1 MNREKLLSTARLAG
15 EVVRYHTW
23 PMHHRQ
29 TVGEHTWQCM
39 RIYWQIWGA
48 LPPELSTYF
57 IWHDAGELACGD
69 LPFPVKSRDPK
80 LKAAMD
86 KLEDDAVR
94 RMGGSHVVV
103 TPLLKLRAKACDLI
117 DMHECGRVEVAMG
130 NKLAQPIVDDT
141 FAALEKLTLSPEDSN
156 AIFKYLTERRI

>member
-1 MNREKLLSTARLAG
+1 
-15 EVVRYHTW
+15 
-23 PMHHRQ
+23 
-29 TVGEHTWQCM
+29 M
-39 RIYWQIWGA
+39 RIYWQIWGP

-117 DMHECGRVEVAMG
+117 DMHECGRIEVTMG

-141 FAALEKLTLSPEDSN
+141 FAALEKLALSPEDGN
-156 AIFKYLTERRI
+156 AIFKYLVERRI